1 MGSNEPALEPS
12 GFTAEEK
19 FNCINATVITQ
30 KSFTVDFLEKKIK
43 PNEGEVPQYYIEHS
57 HEAIIPPEDW
67 QLVQLEM
74 ARRKSLK
81 RKYSGNSVFG
91 ARLICEDC
99 GGFFGAKTWNSTN
112 KYRRTIWQCNDK
124 FKGENICTTPH
135 LVEDDIKARFL
146 TAYNSLLPSRDGMAE
161 GAGKAET
168 ANILITDVWRNSI
181 FQTAD
186 AETDKY
192 TKANGGSGQ
201 FYDDFN
207 DALASLYADQDFIE
221 DLAEIYSLQS
231 EAETMIKD
239 LAKHPKSFDEEYSDF
254 KDCYNLFVKFTDMS
268 LTGEGSLNSFTDD
281 HNELDKEIAGKLK
294 ELDIYF
300 D

>member
-1 MGSNEPALEPS
+1 MKYCSTCGKELQDDMQFCPSCGTPVQMSADEPKLDET
-12 GFTAEEK
+12 FFAEEPTPK
-19 FNCINATVITQ
+19 KKHKGIVAIIIVLVILAGAAFLYSNVATVNT
-30 KSFTVDFLEKKIK
+30 
-43 PNEGEVPQYYIEHS
+43 Y
-57 HEAIIPPEDW
+57 
-67 QLVQLEM
+67 
-74 ARRKSLK
+74 
-81 RKYSGNSVFG
+81 
-91 ARLICEDC
+91 
-99 GGFFGAKTWNSTN
+99 N
-112 KYRRTIWQCNDK
+112 K
-124 FKGENICTTPH
+124 FAE
-135 LVEDDIKARFL
+135 L
-146 TAYNSLLPSRDGMAE
+146 YNTMAE

-192 TKANGGSGQ
+192 TKANGGNGQ

-207 DALASLYADQDFIE
+207 DALASLYADEGFIE

-231 EAETMIKD
+231 DAETLIKD

-268 LTGEGSLNSFTDD
+268 LTAEGSLNSFTDD
-281 HNELDKEIAGKLK
+281 HNELDKEIADKLK